1 MALTVA
7 QAFMNEVQTILLD
20 PTGSYWTTQ
29 YLINAYNIIVTA
41 IIKDN
46 PNALTKIVPFTCAA
60 GVDQICPADAV
71 QFLRAPANV
80 NGPTIRQVQSEALQE
95 DDNEWYATPQT
106 AIVEHIVPD
115 EFDPLRFRVYPGNNG
130 SGSINLQ
137 YAYAPSDITSLS
149 DTFLLTEAYRIDC
162 RNGVLGMAYGLNTD
176 RQDLTKMQYYT
187 GLLPAGVQAAVQA
200 QNALAARVG
209 TTQTSE

>member
-1 MALTVA
+1 MG
-7 QAFMNEVQTILLD
+7 EVQIILLD
-20 PTGSYWTTQ
+20 PVGVYWTVP
-29 YLINAYNIIVTA
+29 YLIAAYNIIITA

-46 PNALTKIVPFTCAA
+46 PNALTKIIPFTCAQ

-80 NGPTIRQVQSEALQE
+80 NGTTIRQVQSEALQE

-130 SGSINLQ
+130 TGIINLQ
-137 YAYAPSDITSLS
+137 YAYAPADITSLS
-149 DTFLLTEAYRIDC
+149 DPFLLTEAYRIDC
-162 RNGVLGMAYGLNTD
+162 RNGVLGMAYALNTD
-176 RQDLTKMQYYT
+176 RQDMSKAQYYM

-200 QNALAARVG
+200 QNALSARVG
-209 TTQTSE
+209 TPQTSE